1 MKLTIEHYVEINFLS
16 NNNVGASSTRT
27 KFSKV
32 SQTIQVCKTVN
43 SKFLEKEAK
52 LVTVS
57 CEQFVS
63 APIFDETV
71 ISATLLRRL
80 HFSIRNFFS
89 PVFRSA

>member
-1 MKLTIEHYVEINFLS
+1 MKLAIKHFVELNFLS
-16 NNNVGASSTRT
+16 NNNVGASSRIY
-27 KFSKV
+27 
-32 SQTIQVCKTVN
+32 QTIQVCKTVN

-71 ISATLLRRL
+71 ISTTLLRRL
-80 HFSIRNFFS
+80 HFSARNFYFS